1 MKGRGDGANRGRWP
15 EAFSRATS
23 PGPDLN
29 VFILSAS
36 FGSGHKQA
44 NEALEGALRH
54 AGAPVRVRHRDYVTY
69 GNAWEKAV
77 TVGLYHAW
85 LKYAPGVYR
94 RFYHLMDREDEP
106 WILAN
111 AFNWLGQRGMLP
123 ELRELRPDVVVCGHP
138 TPVGVADGVRRRLR
152 ADFPIALIVTDY
164 YVHHHSARHEA
175 QLLMVANPEGRE
187 EAARWGIRDENVA
200 VTGIPI
206 SPVYRGLLGAD
217 RRALREKHG
226 LRPDLPLVLLS
237 GGGTGIYHAQARVL
251 AELSN
256 LGRHVQV
263 LVLAGATERGVRRIG
278 GATVHSLGYTLHFPE
293 LLAASDLVVGKAGG
307 LTVAEATAL
316 GAPMVLHEPIPG
328 QEEKNAAYLVRHGAA
343 LWAQD
348 IGGLRSAVLRALD
361 GDEHARLSAA
371 SRALGV
377 PDAADRAAAALLHKL
392 GRVPHLVDTP

>member
-1 MKGRGDGANRGRWP
+1 MNRDGAGRTVRP
-15 EAFSRATS
+15 PSFPGTAS
-23 PGPDLN
+23 PGADLS

-44 NEALEGALRH
+44 NGALEGALR
-54 AGAPVRVRHRDYVTY
+54 ATGVPLRVRHRDYVTY

-85 LKYAPGVYR
+85 LRYAPGIYR
-94 RFYHLMDREDEP
+94 QFYHLMDREDEP

-175 QLLMVANPEGRE
+175 GLLMVANPEGRE
-187 EAARWGIRDENVA
+187 EAARWGIPDENVA

-206 SPVYRGLLGAD
+206 SPVYRELLGAD
-217 RRALREKHG
+217 RGTLRRKHG
-226 LRPDLPLVLLS
+226 LREDLPLILLS

-256 LGRHVQV
+256 LGRRVQV
-263 LVLAGATERGVRRIG
+263 LVLAGATERGVTQVG
-278 GATVHSLGYTLHFPE
+278 GATVHSLGYTPHFPE
-293 LLAASDLVVGKAGG
+293 LLAASDLAVGKAGG
-307 LTVAEATAL
+307 LTVAETTAL
-316 GAPMVLHEPIPG
+316 GVPMVIHEPIPG
-328 QEEKNAAYLVRHGAA
+328 QEEKNADYLLRHGAA
-343 LWAQD
+343 LWARETGD
-348 IGGLRSAVLRALD
+348 LRPSVLRALD
-361 GDEHARLSAA
+361 GGEHARLSAA
-371 SRALGV
+371 SRALGM

-392 GRVPHLVDTP
+392 GRLPRSADAP